1 VIKLKLLVVGDGV
14 NGDMQSNISKIIDQG
29 ALINN
34 VTKRYL
40 YIKRIFD
47 IVVSL
52 CALLSLS
59 PIFIATAIWIKIH
72 SRGAVLRTEEKYG
85 LKGTKFKAYKFSK
98 IVLSR
103 HIRELPLLFNI
114 FKGNMSF
121 VGPQPTSVKEIIK
134 DPWYILRMSAKPG
147 ITGLWQISRK
157 SGGSNEM
164 ARVDLKYIRE
174 RSLWNDF
181 KIILKTICLMLEKRG
196 H

>member
-1 VIKLKLLVVGDGV
+1 
-14 NGDMQSNISKIIDQG
+14 
-29 ALINN
+29 
-34 VTKRYL
+34 
-40 YIKRIFD
+40 
-47 IVVSL
+47 
-52 CALLSLS
+52 
-59 PIFIATAIWIKIH
+59 
-72 SRGAVLRTEEKYG
+72 
-85 LKGTKFKAYKFSK
+85 
-98 IVLSR
+98 
-103 HIRELPLLFNI
+103 
-114 FKGNMSF
+114 MSF